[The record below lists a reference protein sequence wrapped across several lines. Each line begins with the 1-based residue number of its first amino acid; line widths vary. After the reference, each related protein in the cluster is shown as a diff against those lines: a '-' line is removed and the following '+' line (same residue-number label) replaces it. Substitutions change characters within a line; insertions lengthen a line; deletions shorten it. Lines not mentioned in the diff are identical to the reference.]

1 MTQHLALATIP
12 EELRMASQSRLIV
25 MIYDEMIDALN
36 RTIAA
41 AEERRIQDR
50 FNASTEVMALV
61 AQLANALDVERGGEI
76 AQNLAAI
83 YKFIVVHL
91 PWVNL
96 KGDATPA
103 REVLQ
108 LVTPLR
114 DAWLELDARVA
125 AGAIPGADRTPA
137 IASLL
142 ARTSAE
148 LRYAIAAE

>member
-41 AEERRIQDR
+41 AEEGRIQDR

-61 AQLANALDVERGGEI
+61 AQLAQAIDYEHGGEI
-76 AQNLAAI
+76 AQNLASI

-96 KGDATPA
+96 KGDPTPA
-103 REVLQ
+103 RDVLK

-125 AGAIPGADRTPA
+125 AGAVPGHDGTPA
-137 IASLL
+137 IAGLL

>member
-1 MTQHLALATIP
+1 MTHHLNLELIP

-25 MIYDEMIDALN
+25 MIYDEIIDALN

-41 AEERRIQDR
+41 AEAGAIQDR
-50 FNASTEVMALV
+50 FNASTEVIALITHL
-61 AQLANALDVERGGEI
+61 ADALDLEQGGQLAEDL
-76 AQNLAAI
+76 AQI

-96 KGDATPA
+96 KNDPQPA
-103 REVLQ
+103 RDVLK

-114 DAWLELDARVA
+114 NAWCELDARIDEGNV
-125 AGAIPGADRTPA
+125 PGHDRTPA

-142 ARTSAE
+142 ARTSADM
-148 LRYAIAAE
+148 RYAVAAE

>member
-1 MTQHLALATIP
+1 
-12 EELRMASQSRLIV
+12 
-25 MIYDEMIDALN
+25 MIDALN

-41 AEERRIQDR
+41 AEEGRIQDR

-61 AQLANALDVERGGEI
+61 TQLANALDLEQGGEI
-76 AQNLAAI
+76 AENLASI

-96 KGDATPA
+96 KGDARPA
-103 REVLQ
+103 RDVLK

-125 AGAIPGADRTPA
+125 AGNVPGHDRAPA

>member
-41 AEERRIQDR
+41 AEEGRIQDR

-61 AQLANALDVERGGEI
+61 TQLANALDLEQGGEI
-76 AQNLAAI
+76 AENLASI

-96 KGDATPA
+96 KGDARPA
-103 REVLQ
+103 RDVLK

-125 AGAIPGADRTPA
+125 AGNVPGHDRAPA